1 MAAIWALN
9 VANDHVL
16 RGRVASD
23 IQLAF
28 EELTISKL
36 RLRAWFTQAQLDSTT
51 ADSLRQKYQTDMRKT
66 MATLNLLSDQ
76 TIKLDNSEATLT
88 EYQKRQ
94 DALSVLEESVSVL
107 EAAAAKVQPLQLGA
121 NTQQAWL
128 KAGELFD
135 ISRARD
141 LRQLLADSI
150 EREASAVV
158 RERAAADT
166 ALSWMRNLLLG
177 AACTIALAALLLAAG
192 FARALR
198 RPLN

>member
-1 MAAIWALN
+1 MFARRLTYALAAIAGAAVLEGMAAIWALN

-76 TIKLDNSEATLT
+76 TIKLDNSDATLT

-94 DALSVLEESVSVL
+94 DALGVLEESVSVL
-107 EAAAAKVQPLQLGA
+107 EAAAARVVLLQQPSDRP
-121 NTQQAWL
+121 
-128 KAGELFD
+128 K
-135 ISRARD
+135 RPK
-141 LRQLLADSI
+141 
-150 EREASAVV
+150 
-158 RERAAADT
+158 
-166 ALSWMRNLLLG
+166 LS
-177 AACTIALAALLLAAG
+177 
-192 FARALR
+192 
-198 RPLN
+198 P